1 MSEPFL
7 RPAPPEGELP
17 APCPRGHE
25 AERAGVWH
33 GKAMEVVYD
42 PRRHDVAFLMGGV
55 SAKVRDGLIDTGWR
69 HQLSDGGN
77 QMWTRDRAALARSR
91 LQRVRSAPSLSRI
104 A

>member
-7 RPAPPEGELP
+7 RPATPEGDTP

-25 AERAGVWH
+25 AEPAGVWH

-42 PRRHDVAFLMGGV
+42 PRRHDVAFLRGETTLD
-55 SAKVRDGLIDTGWR
+55 VRSGLVATGWS
-69 HQLSDGGN
+69 HQSSDGGTE
-77 QMWTRDRAALARSR
+77 MWVRDRVALAQAR
-91 LQRVRSAPSLSRI
+91 LARTTVRLGPPRI